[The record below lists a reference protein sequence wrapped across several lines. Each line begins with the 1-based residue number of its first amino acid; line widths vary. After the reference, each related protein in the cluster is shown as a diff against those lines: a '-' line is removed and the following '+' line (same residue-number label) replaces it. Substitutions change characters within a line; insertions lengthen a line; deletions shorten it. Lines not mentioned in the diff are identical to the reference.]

1 MEGVLCN
8 SVASSLA
15 VLPVTISYG
24 EIEKEN
30 HMSLHHAA
38 IQWRRTSCASDGN
51 TYSRN
56 HVAMFNG
63 QQSVNVS
70 ASVEFK
76 GDPACADPEQMLV
89 SAVASCHMLTFLAIA
104 EFQGYRVE
112 QYEDAAVGYLEKV
125 EGSLMITRIELSPKM
140 VFGGDKIPD
149 GAALSRIHA
158 GAHKSCFIGNSIK
171 AQVTVLSDSVTT

>member
-1 MEGVLCN
+1 
-8 SVASSLA
+8 
-15 VLPVTISYG
+15 
-24 EIEKEN
+24 
-30 HMSLHHAA
+30 MSLHHAA

-125 EGSLMITRIELSPKM
+125 ERSLMITRIELSPKV
-140 VFGGDKIPD
+140 VFGSDKIPD

-158 GAHKSCFIGNSIK
+158 GAHKNCFIGNSIK